1 MTQDAQKIVDALL
14 EGDDEK
20 PKKKM
25 PAWLAKI
32 KGEPVDDEEGDGEKK
47 DGGESSSSSSGGSSG
62 AKGIGTPSSGE
73 SVKKTW

>member
-1 MTQDAQKIVDALL
+1 MNDAQKIVDSLL

-32 KGEPVDDEEGDGEKK
+32 KGEDTGEEEGADKK
-47 DGGESSSSSSGGSSG
+47 DGETAPKSDGGGSGSKGGSSTTVG
-62 AKGIGTPSSGE
+62 
-73 SVKKTW
+73 KTW

>member
-1 MTQDAQKIVDALL
+1 MNDAQNIVDALL

-32 KGEPVDDEEGDGEKK
+32 KGEDTGEEEEGSEKK
-47 DGGESSSSSSGGSSG
+47 DDSPAAPKSSGGGGGSKGGSS
-62 AKGIGTPSSGE
+62 TTVS
-73 SVKKTW
+73 KTW